1 MEVKEQIKLTFHGVD
16 IFSVQFASE
25 NPLDRNKNIDLNIVP
40 KVFYPSDSTLEF
52 KIIFETIVKADGFF
66 NLSLQAV
73 GHFSL
78 EKDVDEKVKKSF
90 VNANAPAIM
99 FPYVRSFITTFTSN
113 LGSAT
118 GPIVLPPH
126 FFTGQLEEVVT
137 EDNPTK

>member
-25 NPLDRNKNIDLNIVP
+25 SPLDRNKNIDLNIVP
-40 KVFYPSDSTLEF
+40 KVFYPSDSPSEF

-99 FPYVRSFITTFTSN
+99 FPYVRSFITTLTSN
-113 LGSAT
+113 LGTAT

-137 EDNPTK
+137 EDNSAK